1 MSAEVK
7 VNSTVQE
14 EMQAVPRIWT
24 AAHGGRTHSIRGF
37 AKIKFLV
44 EEEFRVQFQARV
56 MPFEGGASVIMYEE
70 FRHA

>member
-37 AKIKFLV
+37 AKIKFLI
-44 EEEFRVQFQARV
+44 EEFRVQFQAHV
-56 MPFEGGASVIMYEE
+56 MSLREMPL
-70 FRHA
+70 